1 MYKFLFVSLLLLG
14 LTGTAQAQMSDQ
26 QVVDY
31 VKNGISAGKDKN
43 QIGRELVVRGVTQSQ
58 LERLKVQYEEGKA
71 GHAGVSDVIA
81 GSRQRKSPA
90 DDAVPGVADSLSAA
104 PAAVAGRNPS
114 RPVFGRNVFNRTNL
128 TFEPN
133 ENVATPEH
141 YKLGPGD
148 EVIIDIWGANETN
161 IRQQISPEGN
171 IMVSQI
177 GPLYLNGLTIREA
190 NEKVM
195 IIMKAKSRARPF
207 FFSPFPI

>member
-14 LTGTAQAQMSDQ
+14 LAGTAQAQMSDQ

-58 LERLKVQYEEGKA
+58 LERLKVQYEEGKTVDA
-71 GHAGVSDVIA
+71 GMAGVTV
-81 GSRQRKSPA
+81 GSRQRKNPV
-90 DDAVPGVADSLSAA
+90 DGTVLEVVDSLSAA
-104 PAAVAGRNPS
+104 PTAVAGRNPS

-141 YKLGPGD
+141 S
-148 EVIIDIWGANETN
+148 A
-161 IRQQISPEGN
+161 
-171 IMVSQI
+171 
-177 GPLYLNGLTIREA
+177 
-190 NEKVM
+190 
-195 IIMKAKSRARPF
+195 SRYPRKGTSWF
-207 FFSPFPI
+207 LR